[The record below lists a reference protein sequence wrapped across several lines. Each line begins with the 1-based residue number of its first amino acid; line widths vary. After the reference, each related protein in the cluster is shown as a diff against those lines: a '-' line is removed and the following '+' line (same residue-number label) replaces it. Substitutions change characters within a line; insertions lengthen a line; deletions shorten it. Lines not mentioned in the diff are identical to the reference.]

1 MDPYYYSTAGG
12 AASARSTV
20 NSIRLIVRSM
30 FESSDEVVLPTEE
43 ELLRVPMYPSYTTR
57 TSLLVSYNREL
68 KII

>member
-1 MDPYYYSTAGG
+1 MDPYYYSAAGG
-12 AASARSTV
+12 AAPARSTV
-20 NSIRLIVRSM
+20 DSVRLIVRSM

-43 ELLRVPMYPSYTTR
+43 ELLRVPMYPSRTTR